1 VLTLELTPYADAS
14 WTLVGGGY
22 TAADGASRV
31 TPIVHPMVEH
41 AAYTDGVR
49 TLIVVREK
57 ATGRPELTAGVHRA
71 ESAWLDRTV
80 AEAHEWPGDFVL
92 VTTTPGMPVTVTAGA
107 ARTTPLYLSADAER
121 LHGSWD
127 MADLRQFAA
136 RLHAVEVARLLV
148 FRPRYSTQTVF
159 EGIHRLTERAT
170 AHFGGS
176 LVITYPAPALHHDPR
191 DLADGADVLGAF
203 VELLHEALDARPWEP
218 EFTVFHLS
226 GGFDS
231 GCIGTTAAKRH
242 PHKVRTA
249 ALLIDGPGR
258 AQQERRRAG
267 MRAVLPFADDDITV
281 DAAKLLPLDP
291 ECTRACGQL
300 ISPYEEPLFYPFS
313 LLTTALSHAGATA
326 VVTGLGGDE
335 LVALSEAEAPHLDLN
350 RMPVLPPWVGPTAAT
365 LLEYADLGT
374 APPAPI
380 NSMTL
385 LALES
390 TAPPLLREGIWP
402 IHPFAWPALVEFG
415 EQLPYDW
422 RDFKQLQRRLLEQ
435 LGLGMEVVRPVE
447 RESFAEIVERSLT
460 GAGVRLLE
468 RMLADSS
475 PLFDDRLVNPDAV
488 AAATK
493 RMRDGQYAEGEE
505 SKLLEVIH
513 LDLATRAFLS

>member
-1 VLTLELTPYADAS
+1 MLTLQLTPYADAS

-22 TAADGASRV
+22 TTAGGASRV
-31 TPIVHPMVEH
+31 TPIDHPMVEH
-41 AAYTDGVR
+41 AAFTDGVR
-49 TLIVVREK
+49 TLILIREK
-57 ATGRPELTAGVHRA
+57 IARHPGLTPGVHRA
-71 ESAWLDRTV
+71 DLADMDRV
-80 AEAHEWPGDFVL
+80 FSEAQEQPGDFVVVRTAPDL
-92 VTTTPGMPVTVTAGA
+92 PVTVTAGA
-107 ARTTPLYLSADAER
+107 ARSTPLYLAADDGC
-121 LHGSWD
+121 LYGSWD
-127 MADLRQFAA
+127 MADLKPFAT

-176 LVITYPAPALHHDPR
+176 LHISYPAPALHHDAR
-191 DLADGADVLGAF
+191 EIAYGADVLGAF
-203 VELLHEALDARPWEP
+203 TDLLHEALESRPWDP
-218 EFTVFHLS
+218 DTTVFHLS

-231 GCIGTTAAKRH
+231 GCIGATAAKRH
-242 PHKVRTA
+242 PRQIRTA

-267 MRAVLPFADDDITV
+267 IRTVLPFAEDDTTV

-291 ECTRACGQL
+291 ECLRVRGKL

-313 LLTTALSHAGATA
+313 QLTAKLARAGATA

-335 LVALSEAEAPHLDLN
+335 LVALSQTEVPHLDLN
-350 RMPVLPPWVGPTAAT
+350 RVPVMPPWLGQTAAT
-365 LLEYADLGT
+365 LLEYADVGT

-402 IHPFAWPALVEFG
+402 IHPFAWTPLVEFG
-415 EQLPYDW
+415 EQLPFDW
-422 RDFKQLQRRLLEQ
+422 REFKQLQRRLLES

-447 RESFAEIVERSLT
+447 RESFAEIVERALT
-460 GAGVRLLE
+460 GAGIELLE
-468 RMLADSS
+468 RMLAEGSA
-475 PLFDDRLVNPDAV
+475 LFDDRLVAPDAI
-488 AAATK
+488 AAAAK
-493 RMRDGQYAEGEE
+493 RMRDGHYAEGEE
-505 SKLLEVIH
+505 SKILEVIH
-513 LDLATRAFLS
+513 LDLAVRAFLS

>member
-1 VLTLELTPYADAS
+1 
-14 WTLVGGGY
+14 
-22 TAADGASRV
+22 
-31 TPIVHPMVEH
+31 MVEH

-49 TLIVVREK
+49 ALIVVREK
-57 ATGRPELTAGVHRA
+57 AAGRPNLSPGVHRA
-71 ESAWLDRTV
+71 DAAGLDRAV
-80 AEAHEWPGDFVL
+80 AESNTWPGDFVL
-92 VTTTPGMPVTVTAGA
+92 VQTAPDVPVTVTAGA
-107 ARTTPLYLSADAER
+107 ARTTPLYLSTDATR

-127 MADLRQFAA
+127 MADLKPFAT

-176 LVITYPAPALHHDPR
+176 LVITYPTPALHHDPR
-191 DLADGADVLGAF
+191 ELADGADVLGAF

-218 EFTVFHLS
+218 ESTVFHLS

-242 PHKVRTA
+242 PHKIRTA

-281 DAAKLLPLDP
+281 DAAKHLPLHP
-291 ECTRACGQL
+291 ECARVRGKL
-300 ISPYEEPLFYPFS
+300 ISPYEEPLFYPFR
-313 LLTTALSHAGATA
+313 LLTTALARTGATA

-350 RMPVLPPWVGPTAAT
+350 RMPVIPPWLGPAAAT
-365 LLEYADLGT
+365 LLEYADIGT

-390 TAPPLLREGIWP
+390 TAGPLLREGIWP

-422 RDFKQLQRRLLEQ
+422 RDFKQLQRRLLES

-460 GAGVRLLE
+460 GSGVRLLE
-468 RMLADSS
+468 RMLADGS
-475 PLFDDRLVNPDAV
+475 PLFDDRLVDPDAV
-488 AAATK
+488 TATTK
-493 RMRDGQYAEGEE
+493 RLREGHYAEGAE
-505 SKLLEVIH
+505 SKVLEVIH
-513 LDLATRAFLS
+513 LDLAARAFLS

>member
-1 VLTLELTPYADAS
+1 MLTFQLTPYADAS
-14 WTLVGGGY
+14 WTLVGGAY

-31 TPIVHPMVEH
+31 TPIDHSMVEH
-41 AAYTDGVR
+41 TAYTDGQRV
-49 TLIVVREK
+49 LIVIREK
-57 ATGRPELTAGVHRA
+57 MTGCVAAVPGVHNIGPSQFDA
-71 ESAWLDRTV
+71 QAATAAD
-80 AEAHEWPGDFVL
+80 WPGDVVVISTAPDL
-92 VTTTPGMPVTVTAGA
+92 PVTVTAGA
-107 ARTTPLYLSADAER
+107 ARTTHLYLSAGPR
-121 LHGSWD
+121 SLHGSWD
-127 MADLRQFAA
+127 MADLKGFAG

-159 EGIHRLTERAT
+159 EGIQRLTERAT

-176 LVITYPAPALHHDPR
+176 LVISYPQPALHHDPR
-191 DLADGADVLGAF
+191 ELAEGADVLGAF
-203 VELLHEALDARPWEP
+203 VELLHEALDAHPWDAES
-218 EFTVFHLS
+218 TVFHLS

-231 GCIGTTAAKRH
+231 GCIGTTAAKRR

-267 MRAVLPFADDDITV
+267 MRDTLPFADDDTTV
-281 DAAKLLPLDP
+281 DAARLLPLDP
-291 ECTRACGQL
+291 ECTRVQDKL

-313 LLTTALSHAGATA
+313 LLTSALAAKGATA

-335 LVALSEAEAPHLDLN
+335 LVALSQEEAPHLDLN
-350 RMPVLPPWVGPTAAT
+350 RMPVLPPWIGPAAAT
-365 LLEYADLGT
+365 LLEYADVGT

-390 TAPPLLREGIWP
+390 TAPPLLRSGIWP

-422 RDFKQLQRRLLEQ
+422 RDFKQLQRRLLES
-435 LGLGMEVVRPVE
+435 LGLGMEVVRPVH
-447 RESFAEIVERSLT
+447 RESFAEIVERALT
-460 GAGVRLLE
+460 GSGVTLLE
-468 RMLADSS
+468 RMLADGS

-488 AAATK
+488 SAAVK
-493 RMRDGQYAEGEE
+493 RMQDGNYAEGEE
-505 SKLLEVIH
+505 SKLLEVVH